1 MPPRIR
7 ITREDIVDAAVRLVR
22 LDGEQAINA
31 RSLAGVLNCSTQPI
45 FSNFATMDELRAA
58 VRDEADTRYQQYLAQ
73 EMSAGRYPPYKA
85 SGMGYIRFAR
95 EERELFK
102 LLFMRDRS
110 GETVAEDRESIRPLL
125 DIIQRNLGVTEDEAF
140 LFHMEMWVFVHGV
153 ATMLATAYLD
163 WDDALISAILTD
175 AYEGLKQRYQ
185 EGKHHVRHPD

>member
-31 RSLAGVLNCSTQPI
+31 RSLAGALNCSTQPI

-58 VRDEADTRYQQYLAQ
+58 VRDAADACYQQYLAR

-95 EERELFK
+95 EERALFR

-110 GETVAEDRESIRPLL
+110 AETIAEDRESIRPLL
-125 DIIQRNLGVTEDEAF
+125 DIIRQTLGVTEDEAF

-153 ATMLATAYLD
+153 ATMIATAYLD
-163 WDDALISAILTD
+163 WDDALVSDILTD

-185 EGKHHVRHPD
+185 EGKQHVRHPD